1 MRETLQDQP
10 QQTLDG
16 YVQNIQRQGYRIVY
30 QAEWAN
36 GAGWIALA
44 GPDTRH
50 NRISLLVKFYSDG
63 RYTSEL
69 LGSSLLAAS
78 A

>member
-1 MRETLQDQP
+1 MPDALKAQP
-10 QQTLDG
+10 QQTLDA
-16 YVQNIQRQGYRIVY
+16 YVQCAQKQGYRIVY
-30 QAEWAN
+30 QAGWAN

-44 GPDTRH
+44 GPDARQ

-63 RYTSEL
+63 RFTSEL
-69 LGSSLLAAS
+69 LGGPMLAAS

>member
-1 MRETLQDQP
+1 MPEALKAQP

-16 YVQNIQRQGYRIVY
+16 YVQNVQRQGYRIVY

-44 GPDTRH
+44 GPDVRH

-63 RYTSEL
+63 RFTSEL
-69 LGSSLLAAS
+69 LGGSMLAAS